1 MRARSERPKLGQ
13 KGLSK
18 NNQFTE
24 QRVRQSLKTHL
35 IGPEAQTPSLLV
47 AAEVVALVEVVEL
60 DELVELVEPVKP
72 VELVE
77 LMEPAAVAVQE
88 LEPFQTEKNALPT
101 SGRGFLR
108 KTETDKMGQ
117 LTFIVLNILTG
128 ASPMLF
134 VTFQRLI
141 SFRRKYWP
149 V

>member
-1 MRARSERPKLGQ
+1 MRARPERPKQ
-13 KGLSK
+13 KQS
-18 NNQFTE
+18 
-24 QRVRQSLKTHL
+24 VRRTT
-35 IGPEAQTPSLLV
+35 IGPEAQTPSFLL

-60 DELVELVEPVKP
+60 DAMVELV
-72 VELVE
+72 
-77 LMEPAAVAVQE
+77 EPAAVAVQE

-141 SFRRKYWP
+141 SFRRKY
-149 V
+149 

>member
-1 MRARSERPKLGQ
+1 MAQRPKLQ
-13 KGLSK
+13 VCRL
-18 NNQFTE
+18 
-24 QRVRQSLKTHL
+24 R
-35 IGPEAQTPSLLV
+35 
-47 AAEVVALVEVVEL
+47 LVEVVEL
-60 DELVELVEPVKP
+60 DELVELVEP
-72 VELVE
+72 
-77 LMEPAAVAVQE
+77 ATVAVQE
-88 LEPFQTEKNALPT
+88 LEPFQTERNAPPT

-149 V
+149 VLIVYTQ

>member
-1 MRARSERPKLGQ
+1 MPGQ
-13 KGLSK
+13 KGLNK

-35 IGPEAQTPSLLV
+35 IGPEAQTPSLLLV
-47 AAEVVALVEVVEL
+47 AKIVALE
-60 DELVELVEPVKP
+60 ELVEP
-72 VELVE
+72 
-77 LMEPAAVAVQE
+77 AAVVLRE

-117 LTFIVLNILTG
+117 LTFIVLNILTV